1 MAEAA
6 SLETIIKAAKA
17 KHPGKTREDF
27 DLFKKEILEKYKTL
41 NDQTVMAKVNTEKTA
56 RDNATAT
63 VNKDR
68 TLFKDTEGKVAIP
81 AALTDREKQRAEFE
95 AKKAAAIEKQKLLR
109 PVAGEKGGA
118 LEAATTE
125 FNTGTK
131 DAGAGDLLNLAPT
144 GSPMWYVQER
154 TKAEI
159 SAFDRGEVLPKF
171 PEYFTGARA
180 IIWVNQKKVAAAMDV
195 SWSVSIDT
203 KELRTIDSYMPWELI
218 PGQTKVTATLRQVMH
233 PDRTVTSQGL
243 FTIIGAVL
251 HTPYASIEVR
261 DKLGN
266 PMFFAKGMFTDL
278 EGNVGTGSLGIE
290 SVRFMGYYWRQ
301 NDQQNFDPGIANQNF
316 GQKLL
321 TMGKAKLG
329 ALAGAAA
336 QVGL

>member
-1 MAEAA
+1 MADPQTTKEAA
-6 SLETIIKAAKA
+6 QNLKNLKNSKTGKFARGVGEVVEAGGKVVYNFMKGVQETIDPNDPLSIPRARANMEKAAYA
-17 KHPGKTREDF
+17 
-27 DLFKKEILEKYKTL
+27 
-41 NDQTVMAKVNTEKTA
+41 
-56 RDNATAT
+56 
-63 VNKDR
+63 
-68 TLFKDTEGKVAIP
+68 
-81 AALTDREKQRAEFE
+81 
-95 AKKAAAIEKQKLLR
+95 
-109 PVAGEKGGA
+109 AGEQ
-118 LEAATTE
+118 
-125 FNTGTK
+125 
-131 DAGAGDLLNLAPT
+131 PP
-144 GSPMWYVQER
+144 S
-154 TKAEI
+154 
-159 SAFDRGEVLPKF
+159 F
-171 PEYFTGARA
+171 PSYFTGARA

-218 PGQTKVTATLRQVMH
+218 PGQTKVSATLRQVMH

-251 HTPYASIEVR
+251 HTPYATIEVR

-301 NDQQNFDPGIANQNF
+301 NDIQDFDPEIGNKSL
-316 GQKLL
+316 GEKLL
-321 TMGKAKLG
+321 ALGKSKLG